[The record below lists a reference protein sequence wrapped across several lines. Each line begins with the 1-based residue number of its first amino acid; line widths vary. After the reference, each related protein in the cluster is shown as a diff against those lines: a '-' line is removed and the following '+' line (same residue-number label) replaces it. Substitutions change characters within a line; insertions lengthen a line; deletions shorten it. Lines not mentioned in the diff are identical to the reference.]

1 MSDNKEY
8 IPTISIKKIEKNVSK
23 TYTDTES
30 NIKAIEKIAEITYRS
45 FNDVLKEIVNNF
57 IQNGRI
63 YNPDEDKYY
72 DVKEIVEKA
81 KENINDK

>member
-1 MSDNKEY
+1 MTDQNKSF

-30 NIKAIEKIAEITYRS
+30 NIKVLEKISKITYRS

-57 IQNGRI
+57 IENGQI
-63 YNPDEDKYY
+63 YNPEENKYY
-72 DVKEIVEKA
+72 GVKDIVKT
-81 KENINDK
+81 NINLKDE